1 MENPAYGGDGDESNV
16 PVVTIENGIPCSM
29 PEGEKEEDD
38 PWKVTSLKMDYV
50 PWKSLTAWEK
60 LKRTIG
66 YFIKIALVLGF
77 LYLFI
82 CSLDFLSSAFR
93 LLGVLTIKT
102 AIPIVMGANIGTSI
116 TNTIVSLGQ
125 ITNEG
130 DFRRAFAGATIHD
143 MFNWLTVLV
152 LLPIEIITGYLYRL
166 SEAIVDSMNLKETLD
181 VDKDLLK
188 VITKP
193 FTELIIQVSS
203 SGITNIATGAKAA
216 DQTLMKLCCDK
227 IKPAA
232 CCSTTLKDLQSFGS
246 YDTKTNFTKLQ
257 KANVCKSVST
267 CVMKQYTDETLPAAC
282 FSKPWMYKAHKTPV
296 TLMRP
301 NCKMMSM
308 TSSANQ
314 IASAFYQERRNATD
328 GERAS
333 LCSSI
338 QTCFTNSSCTSSW
351 TTVTENRTVT
361 GQEFSCKTWST
372 EVERSCNT
380 QCEFLFRPLHDTL
393 SDEAVGGILLVLS
406 LFLLCLC
413 LVLIVKLLHTLLQ
426 GPMAMAIKKF
436 VNADFPGYCGYFT
449 GYLALLLGAGFTILV
464 QSSSIFTSTLTP
476 LVGIGVIELERMYP
490 LTLGS
495 NIGTTMTGILAAL
508 AQDVDSIPRSLK
520 VAFCHLFFNIS
531 GILIFYPF
539 SFFRPPIPLAKF
551 LGNTTARYRWFSIV
565 YLLFMF
571 FIFPAAIF
579 ALSIPGWY
587 VLAAVL
593 IPIAALIIFVCII
606 KFIQSKRPSCL
617 PPVLQNWKALP
628 KPLRSLEPYDRAMK
642 KLCFCD
648 RFQEKEEQQGIPLK
662 NSEANNSTRL

>member
-1 MENPAYGGDGDESNV
+1 M
-16 PVVTIENGIPCSM
+16 ILF
-29 PEGEKEEDD
+29 EG
-38 PWKVTSLKMDYV
+38 
-50 PWKSLTAWEK
+50 
-60 LKRTIG
+60 
-66 YFIKIALVLGF
+66 
-77 LYLFI
+77 
-82 CSLDFLSSAFR
+82 
-93 LLGVLTIKT
+93 
-102 AIPIVMGANIGTSI
+102 
-116 TNTIVSLGQ
+116 
-125 ITNEG
+125 
-130 DFRRAFAGATIHD
+130 
-143 MFNWLTVLV
+143 
-152 LLPIEIITGYLYRL
+152 
-166 SEAIVDSMNLKETLD
+166 
-181 VDKDLLK
+181 
-188 VITKP
+188 
-193 FTELIIQVSS
+193 
-203 SGITNIATGAKAA
+203 
-216 DQTLMKLCCDK
+216 
-227 IKPAA
+227 
-232 CCSTTLKDLQSFGS
+232 
-246 YDTKTNFTKLQ
+246 
-257 KANVCKSVST
+257 
-267 CVMKQYTDETLPAAC
+267 
-282 FSKPWMYKAHKTPV
+282 
-296 TLMRP
+296 
-301 NCKMMSM
+301 
-308 TSSANQ
+308 
-314 IASAFYQERRNATD
+314 
-328 GERAS
+328 
-333 LCSSI
+333 
-338 QTCFTNSSCTSSW
+338 
-351 TTVTENRTVT
+351 
-361 GQEFSCKTWST
+361 
-372 EVERSCNT
+372 
-380 QCEFLFRPLHDTL
+380 EFLFRPLHDTL